1 MTQSRSRF
9 SWFWLPL
16 VCGVGIL
23 TLTILSLVSHVAWYP
38 YLELLAHFKVQY
50 LLGTLLLLI
59 GVGWQ
64 RDRRW
69 LWVALVCLGL
79 QLSDLMPWFLS
90 QSWHPSPSSP
100 ESPSLRILTAN
111 LYYRNQNP
119 HALLDLIE
127 RESPDMV
134 VVQEKTAQ
142 WMSQLAPIQSTFP
155 YLEQA
160 LDDLAIFSRIPIR
173 DRTIF
178 GTRNHST
185 LAVTL
190 MLENTPLVVVA
201 AHPPPPKPRLI
212 AQRNLEFDWITE
224 FVQAQRSPLVLVGD
238 LNTTMWSPYY
248 QRLERQTGL
257 RNARRGFGILPTWP
271 APTPFSPIPIAVRWL
286 KHLLWIPIDHVLV
299 SPELQVRSLRT
310 GDNIDSDHL
319 PLIADVRVPIMRK
332 ADGARVVP

>member
-1 MTQSRSRF
+1 MTQLRSLPK
-9 SWFWLPL
+9 WFPLPL
-16 VCGVGIL
+16 ISGVGIL
-23 TLTILSLVSHVAWYP
+23 VLTAVSLLSHVAWHP

-50 LLGTLLLLI
+50 LIGSLLLVI
-59 GVGWQ
+59 GLYWQ
-64 RDRRW
+64 RNRRW
-69 LWVALVCLGL
+69 LWVATVCVGL
-79 QLSDLMPWFLS
+79 QLGDVIPWFLPGAWNS
-90 QSWHPSPSSP
+90 FTGNPD
-100 ESPSLRILTAN
+100 SPSLKILSVN

-119 HALLDLIE
+119 NKLLDLIE
-127 RESPDMV
+127 RESPDIV
-134 VVQEKTAQ
+134 VVQEKTSQ
-142 WMSQLAPIQSTFP
+142 WMSQLAPIQAKLP

-160 LDDLAIFSRIPIR
+160 PEDLAIFSRTPYR

-190 MLENTPLVVVA
+190 MLDNTPLVVVA

-224 FVQAQRSPLVLVGD
+224 FVQSQRSPVVLVGD

-257 RNARRGFGILPTWP
+257 HNARRGFGILPTWP
-271 APTPFSPIPIAVRWL
+271 APTPFSPLPISLRWL
-286 KHLLWIPIDHVLV
+286 KHVLWIPIDHVLV
-299 SPELQVRSLRT
+299 SPDLPVRSLRT

-319 PLIADVRVPIMRK
+319 PVIAELQVPNVASRS
-332 ADGARVVP
+332 